1 MTKPKIEDFYRK
13 YQILIWL
20 TAIVV
25 AMAVIKITYKPD
37 NSEISNQQ
45 ISQHGVT
52 VTLVPT
58 MEPEEPVT
66 EPETNYDEDF
76 PLWQLLPYSGAGFTV
91 DRYLSPKTLGVKIK
105 GIDKKIVEERIK
117 QWLLQNKI
125 EEGSHKIE
133 YLN

>member
-1 MTKPKIEDFYRK
+1 MKIKDFYTK
-13 YQILIWL
+13 YQVFVWL
-20 TAIVV
+20 TVIVV
-25 AMAVIKITYKPD
+25 AMSVIKITYKPD
-37 NSEISNQQ
+37 NLEIINQQ
-45 ISQHGVT
+45 IGQHGT
-52 VTLVPT
+52 TITLTPT
-58 MEPEEPVT
+58 TAPEPSVT

-125 EEGSHKIE
+125 EEESHKIE

>member
-1 MTKPKIEDFYRK
+1 MIDIKNKYQK

-20 TAIVV
+20 GAIVV
-25 AMAVIKITYKPD
+25 AMSVIKITYKPD
-37 NSEISNQQ
+37 KNEIINQQ
-45 ISQHGVT
+45 ISQPGVT
-52 VTLVPT
+52 IALTPT
-58 MEPEEPVT
+58 VEPEPPIT

-117 QWLLQNKI
+117 TWLLQNKI